1 MSLLRKCFI
10 FIISLLLIKQNISK
24 DISTFSN
31 YEIIKQTNLELNFNV
46 DFKNKIVNGV
56 VKAYFTALND
66 GEVIVL
72 DTRALK
78 IDSIIDSDTG
88 DELEYIIDKQYELDG
103 IGVPL
108 KIYKDFNKGDKI
120 VILIK
125 YSTTKE
131 GMSID
136 WLEPEQ
142 TSGKKYPFM
151 YTQGETILNREL
163 FPTQDTP
170 SVKTPVSV
178 AITVEKPLFA
188 VDSGIFQSKI
198 DNGDTVTYFY
208 EQKIPIPSYLVAFAA
223 GAIEERVISDRTKIY
238 GEKEVVDLAAYEF
251 EDTENFIQIAEAY
264 TSPYLWG
271 EYNLLVLPPSCPFG
285 GMENPTLTFI
295 TPSLIAGDKSLAS
308 VIAHEISHSWSGNL
322 VTMDNWED
330 FWLNEGF
337 TMFLQRKIM
346 ERAFSSDLAKLDAM
360 VLYSELSADII
371 SFGESK
377 SFTQLRPFLLGRNPD
392 DSFNKIPY
400 EKGYN
405 FLYYLE
411 HMVNSEAESGYDLF
425 RKILRKYFDRYK
437 YQSIKTENFKELFS
451 EIIREELPE
460 KASKILNQI
469 DWVKWVEAPGFPPIK
484 NDFSNKYVK
493 EIEDDVNLFYEN
505 NLPSNFIETFKGW
518 HSLLKQYFLNKIKD
532 TDRELTDTQ
541 LSYLSKTLNLKEGYN
556 VEVSCSFFMIV
567 LLHAKTIEDDVK
579 NALIDFLGK
588 HGRINYVRPLYTA
601 FFKRD
606 KETAMET
613 FEKYRNFYH
622 PTIVKVI
629 ELLLKTL

>member
-1 MSLLRKCFI
+1 MKLNRSILIAIIYFI
-10 FIISLLLIKQNISK
+10 LIGFSFTK

-31 YEIIKQTNLELNFNV
+31 YEIIKQTNIELSFNI
-46 DFKNKIVNGV
+46 DFKNKIIDGI
-56 VKAYFTALND
+56 VKTYFTAITE

-78 IDSIIDSDTG
+78 INSIIDCDTG
-88 DELEYIIDKQYELDG
+88 DELEYIIDTQYELDG

-108 KIYKDFNKGDKI
+108 KIFKDYNKDDQFA
-120 VILIK
+120 ILIK
-125 YSTTKE
+125 YSTTKD

-142 TSGKKYPFM
+142 TAGKIYPFM
-151 YTQGETILNREL
+151 YSQGESILNREL

-170 SVKTPVSV
+170 AVKTPVNV

-188 VDSGIFQSKI
+188 LDSGIYQGKI

-208 EQKIPIPSYLVAFAA
+208 EQKIPIPSYLVAIAA

-238 GEKEVVDLAAYEF
+238 GEKEFVDLAAYEF
-251 EDTENFIQIAEAY
+251 EDTENFIEIAEAY

-271 EYNLLVLPPSCPFG
+271 EYNLLILPPSCPFG

-308 VIAHEISHSWSGNL
+308 IIAHEISHSWSGNL
-322 VTMDNWED
+322 VTMNNWSD

-337 TMFLQRKIM
+337 TMFLERKIM
-346 ERAFSSDLAKLDAM
+346 ESVYGSDMSKLDAQ

-377 SFTQLRPFLLGRNPD
+377 TFTELRPYLLGRNPD
-392 DSFNKIPY
+392 DAFNKIPY

-405 FLYYLE
+405 FLYYIE
-411 HMVNSEAESGYDLF
+411 RIVNAESDIDLF
-425 RKILRKYFDRYK
+425 RKILRAYFDKFK
-437 YQSIKTENFKELFS
+437 YQSISTEDFKEFF
-451 EIIREELPE
+451 IQKIKEELPTTN
-460 KASKILNQI
+460 STRILDNI
-469 DWVKWVEAPGFPPIK
+469 DWVSWLDAPGFPPIK
-484 NDFSNKYVK
+484 NDFSNKYAE
-493 EIEDDVNLFYEN
+493 EIENDVSLFYQN
-505 NLPSNFIETFKGW
+505 KLPENFIDTFKGW
-518 HSLLKQYFLNKIKD
+518 HTYLKQYFLNQIKD
-532 TDRELTDTQ
+532 TEKELEDSQ
-541 LSYLSKTLNLKEGYN
+541 LSYLSNTLNLKEGYN
-556 VEVSCSFFMIV
+556 VEVTCSYLLIV
-567 LLHAKTIEDDVK
+567 LLRGKTIEDDVK
-579 NALIDFLGK
+579 ESLIDFLGK
-588 HGRINYVRPLYTA
+588 HGRINYVRPIYTA

-606 KETAMET
+606 KETALAT

-622 PTIVKVI
+622 PTIVKYI